1 MPGLTDGRLGKEKK
15 KRRKEG
21 RKEGRKKECR
31 DSECETRS
39 VGVCFALCI
48 FICCAGG
55 WSSTTTMTKG
65 IGLQKNI
72 RRKTDR
78 TEARDGVQ
86 VPGKLT
92 AMQAD
97 RQAAIQAD
105 MRTSKQT
112 TGQAD

>member
-1 MPGLTDGRLGKEKK
+1 
-15 KRRKEG
+15 
-21 RKEGRKKECR
+21 
-31 DSECETRS
+31 
-39 VGVCFALCI
+39 
-48 FICCAGG
+48 
-55 WSSTTTMTKG
+55 MTKG

-72 RRKTDR
+72 RRKTER
-78 TEARDGVQ
+78 TEAREGVQ

-112 TGQAD
+112 TGQADTQPVYSKVFAVRQTDNEIG